1 MCDADTWH
9 PYCYVRGFAR
19 LIQRVLDAPSNVVSF
34 EAFNRGGDANNLT
47 KRQIVKMA
55 LEHLPQGRVI
65 FRDNSPDPR
74 NYRFDF
80 RKVCERLQFEP
91 EFDVAH
97 GIAEIIAALRSGQ
110 LDDVDARASFYGNY
124 ELPGVTK
131 GLPRV

>member
-1 MCDADTWH
+1 
-9 PYCYVRGFAR
+9 
-19 LIQRVLDAPSNVVSF
+19 VVSF